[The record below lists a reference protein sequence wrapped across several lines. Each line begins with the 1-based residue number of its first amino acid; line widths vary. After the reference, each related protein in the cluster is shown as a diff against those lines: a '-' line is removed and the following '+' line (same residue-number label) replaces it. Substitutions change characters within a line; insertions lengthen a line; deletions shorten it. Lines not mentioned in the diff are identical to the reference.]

1 MYIKSP
7 GFVKGSARFT
17 VVAGFGIIAY
27 TVAVYGLGK
36 DPGTGGF
43 SYSPGTAKQVGMT
56 QVIVLYGIL
65 QGIGYSRLSNY
76 RSKCFRSVFP
86 RRYDEIIHADKF
98 SNYLLSNQGEIILH
112 ISIKFLI
119 LCAQY

>member
-1 MYIKSP
+1 MDIKSP

-17 VVAGFGIIAY
+17 GVAGFGIIAY

-43 SYSPGTAKQVGMT
+43 AYSPWTAKQVGMA

-76 RSKCFRSVFP
+76 
-86 RRYDEIIHADKF
+86 
-98 SNYLLSNQGEIILH
+98 
-112 ISIKFLI
+112 
-119 LCAQY
+119 